1 MTVQNQIR
9 RPFWRSRLWGIAML
23 TLVTAAVIVCF
34 VTRIR
39 SFTVVD
45 GDARYVV
52 STFSDDPAHVV
63 EMVGVTV
70 GEHDA
75 ISRIGGYN
83 ELVIDRFFPVTVM
96 AAGKETTV
104 YMTGGSV
111 GNALE
116 EAGVDIDDYR
126 LIDLQYTDS
135 VSDGMRIL
143 LKEPL
148 TYEERTERE
157 PVPYQSRVEYTTE
170 LPVGRSFLSQK
181 GEEGE
186 ILRVWRDT
194 LDEGEV
200 ISSVLLTE
208 KVTQPVEEVRRIG
221 TKVGSPMSPAPF
233 PIELDE
239 IGQPVHYKELIT
251 KNCTAYTND
260 RGLCAQTT
268 SLGWKAE
275 VGVVAV
281 NPHVIPYGTK
291 LYIVSPDGSYV
302 YGYARAGDTGG
313 ACMAGRII
321 CDLFMETYEEC
332 CIFGR
337 RPMNVYIL
345 E

>member
-1 MTVQNQIR
+1 MSNRTTFR
-9 RPFWRSRLWGIAML
+9 RPFRISRLGGLAVVAL
-23 TLVTAAVIVCF
+23 ATAAVIVCF
-34 VTRIR
+34 AVRIN
-39 SFTVVD
+39 SYTVLD
-45 GDARYVV
+45 GGARYVV
-52 STFSDDPAHVV
+52 STLTDDPARVV
-63 EMVGVTV
+63 EMVGVKV

-75 ISRIGGYN
+75 ISRSGGYN
-83 ELVIDRFFPVTVM
+83 ELVIDRFFPVNLQV
-96 AAGKETTV
+96 AGETATV
-104 YMTGGSV
+104 YMTDGTV
-111 GNALE
+111 ADALE
-116 EAGVDIDDYR
+116 EAGIRREDYR
-126 LIDLQYTDS
+126 LMGLQYTDP
-135 VSDGMRIL
+135 VYDGMEIL
-143 LKEPL
+143 LKNPL

-157 PVPYQSRVEYTTE
+157 PVPYERRVEYTTS
-170 LPVGRSFLSQK
+170 LPVGRSFLSQQ
-181 GEEGE
+181 GQEGE

-194 LDEGEV
+194 YDEGEL
-200 ISSVLLTE
+200 IASVLLSET
-208 KVTQPVEEVRRIG
+208 VTPAVDEVRSIG

-233 PIELDE
+233 PIELDQL
-239 IGQPVHYKELIT
+239 GQPVHYKQLIT

-281 NPHVIPYGTK
+281 DPHVIPYGTK

-313 ACMAGRII
+313 ACMSGRII
-321 CDLFMETYEEC
+321 CDLFMATYEEC